1 MVENSLLVFA
11 IFLLIY
17 IPMLLKKYKEEK
29 EIKRINHQRMM
40 ERYQREE
47 EARALY
53 MRRLSMSDI
62 NEIDRMDGY
71 QFETYLVSLFERLG
85 YVSNVTQSSGD
96 FGADLILYAENRKI
110 VVQVKRYTG
119 TVGVSSVQEIASA
132 KAYYDAH
139 EAWVV
144 TNSSFSKPAYQLA
157 NANDVLLLDRMELI
171 KLSAQ
176 ANEKHDPN
184 FGMVRMK

>member
-1 MVENSLLVFA
+1 MVENLLLVFG

-47 EARALY
+47 EERALY

-71 QFETYLVSLFERLG
+71 QFETYLGSLFERLG
-85 YVSNVTQSSGD
+85 YVANVTQSSGD

-110 VVQVKRYTG
+110 VVQAKRYTG
-119 TVGVSSVQEIASA
+119 TVGVSAVQEIASA

-171 KLSAQ
+171 RLSAQ
-176 ANEKHDPN
+176 VNEEYDPN
-184 FGMVRMK
+184 SQVAIMK